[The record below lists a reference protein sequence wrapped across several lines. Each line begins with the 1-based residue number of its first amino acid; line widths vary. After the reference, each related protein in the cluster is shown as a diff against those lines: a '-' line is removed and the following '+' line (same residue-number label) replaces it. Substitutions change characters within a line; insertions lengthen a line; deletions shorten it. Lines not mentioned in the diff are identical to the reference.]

1 MPHKAA
7 SRVRHLPAAADR
19 VRDGSR
25 HQNVMLRNVMLQNV
39 MLRNVTLQNVM
50 LQLLM

>member
-25 HQNVMLRNVMLQNV
+25 HQNVMLQNM

>member
-1 MPHKAA
+1 MLHKAA

-25 HQNVMLRNVMLQNV
+25 HQNVML
-39 MLRNVTLQNVM
+39 QNVM